1 MSFLELFFSYWW
13 VLLFIPLPYF
23 SYFIFNLYKIQ
34 KEKKNIREKKEEK
47 SYLYEP
53 VVTLEKKHLDIE
65 IRNDDIPIYKKRIE
79 ALVKNL
85 LETKGTVSISSVEA
99 MLLVELYSDSVVI
112 TESGE
117 FVTDVTIIKIFK
129 FTKSNIVKFNRNE

>member
-1 MSFLELFFSYWW
+1 M
-13 VLLFIPLPYF
+13 
-23 SYFIFNLYKIQ
+23 
-34 KEKKNIREKKEEK
+34 
-47 SYLYEP
+47 
-53 VVTLEKKHLDIE
+53 DIE

-85 LETKGTVSISSVEA
+85 LEIKGTVSISSVEA